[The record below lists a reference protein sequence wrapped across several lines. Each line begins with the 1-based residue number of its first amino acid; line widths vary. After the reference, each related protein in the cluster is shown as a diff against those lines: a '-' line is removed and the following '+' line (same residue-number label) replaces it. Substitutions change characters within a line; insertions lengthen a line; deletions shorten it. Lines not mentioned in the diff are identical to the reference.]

1 MTRIFILLLVLTL
14 CVPGVDATDIVVGP
28 QHEVSDLQTA
38 VSRAVD
44 GDRILVEPGNY
55 LGNVSIDKSITM
67 LPRQEGSR
75 YTVQGRVYCGGASGK
90 RILLSGIRIL
100 TSLQIQT
107 TLTERLDLVIVDSY
121 LYTFQGTQNQPHLRV
136 ELYRDSIAQGGWS
149 LSSCAIIGCR
159 FLPFNGGV
167 SYAIVIQNGS
177 LPEPNDIIGNIFQ
190 GLGDITSAIDIT
202 NAIRP
207 FHIENNLAIGPMHF
221 LKVTGGG
228 LNAPMPM
235 STIINNTFI
244 DTGTDGVSMLL
255 ETSAI
260 NYGLLVKN
268 NARIGSG
275 MIAAVTNGNVSAL
288 PFVVFTNNVVG
299 PPGSVNSS
307 TGIPVMG
314 SAMIDAGDP
323 DPRYL
328 DIDLTINDAGCHG
341 GSNSLVNFTTPMGS
355 AVVGYMRAPRI
366 VPLGSS
372 VNISAVGFDR

>member
-1 MTRIFILLLVLTL
+1 MTRIITTLLLLTL
-14 CVPGVDATDIVVGP
+14 CVPGVDATDLIVGP
-28 QHEVSDLQTA
+28 QHELSDLQTA
-38 VSRAVD
+38 VARAVD

-55 LGNVSIDKSITM
+55 LGNVSIDKSISI
-67 LPRQEGSR
+67 LPRQEGTR
-75 YTVQGRVYCGGASGK
+75 YTVQGRVYCGAANGK

-100 TSLQIQT
+100 TSLQVQS

-121 LYTFQGTQNQPHLRV
+121 LYTFQGTQNQPLLRV

-159 FLPFNGGV
+159 FLETNGGV
-167 SYAIVIQNGS
+167 LYSIVIANGS
-177 LPEPNDIIGNIFQ
+177 LPEPNEIIGNIFQ

-202 NAIRP
+202 NATRP
-207 FHIENNLAIGPMHF
+207 FHIENNLVIGPMHF
-221 LKVTGGG
+221 LRVTGGG

-255 ETSAI
+255 ESSAI
-260 NYGLLVKN
+260 YYNLLVKN

-275 MIAAVTNGNVSAL
+275 TVAPVTNANASAL

-299 PPGSVNSS
+299 PPGSVNTS
-307 TGIPVMG
+307 TGIPAMG
-314 SAMIDAGDP
+314 SVLIDAGDP

-328 DIDLTINDAGCHG
+328 DTDLTINDAGCHG

-355 AVVGYMRAPRI
+355 AVVGYIRAPRI

-372 VNISAVGFDR
+372 VNISAIGFDR